1 MFDRDVECG
10 GIRHYYEN
18 KKKRQSQQVAGGK
31 QTDHNQQQQQKLRY
45 KLEFRAVYGNLYTE
59 WKRNGDVQYCG
70 GITPRVDAEAY
81 ATYRELIGPKPG
93 LQNTL

>member
-59 WKRNGDVQYCG
+59 
-70 GITPRVDAEAY
+70 
-81 ATYRELIGPKPG
+81 
-93 LQNTL
+93 